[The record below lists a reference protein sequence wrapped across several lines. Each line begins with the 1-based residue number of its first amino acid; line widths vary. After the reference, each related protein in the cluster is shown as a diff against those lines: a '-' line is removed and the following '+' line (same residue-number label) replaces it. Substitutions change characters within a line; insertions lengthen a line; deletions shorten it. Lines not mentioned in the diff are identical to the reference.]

1 MCTCCIPD
9 AFKTEASQSICNDM
23 AGTEDKISLLK
34 RIAHRLNEAQ
44 VEWCLGASMMLYFK
58 GIVSEFH
65 DIDLMISVDDVEVVK
80 TILSEMGT
88 LCPSDQEPNPMYQT
102 KCFMEYIIDAID
114 VDVMAGFA
122 IVREGEIYDCTLCK
136 DQITD
141 QLMLEG
147 EVIPM
152 QSLRLWYR
160 YYRLMGRSAKADMIE
175 KAMEMTGA
183 DRRGI

>member
-1 MCTCCIPD
+1 MKMTGI
-9 AFKTEASQSICNDM
+9 
-23 AGTEDKISLLK
+23 EDKISLLK

-80 TILSEMGT
+80 TILSKMGT
-88 LCPSDQEPNPMYQT
+88 LCASDQEPNPMYQT
-102 KCFMEYIIDAID
+102 KCFMEYVIDAID

-122 IVREGEIYDCTLCK
+122 IVRESKIFDCSLCK
-136 DQITD
+136 DQIID
-141 QLMLEG
+141 QLMLDN

-152 QSLRLWYR
+152 QSPRLWCR
-160 YYRLMGRSAKADMIE
+160 YYRLMGRTTKADMIE
-175 KAMEMTGA
+175 KALEMTGTN
-183 DRRGI
+183 RGEV

>member
-1 MCTCCIPD
+1 MKMTGI
-9 AFKTEASQSICNDM
+9 
-23 AGTEDKISLLK
+23 EDKISLLK

-80 TILSEMGT
+80 TILVGNGHAVSIRSRADP
-88 LCPSDQEPNPMYQT
+88 LYQT
-102 KCFMEYIIDAID
+102 KCFMEYDIDAID

-122 IVREGEIYDCTLCK
+122 IVREGEIYDCSLRK
-136 DQITD
+136 DQISD
-141 QLMLEG
+141 QLMLDG

-152 QSLRLWYR
+152 QSPRLWCQILSIDGQEQR
-160 YYRLMGRSAKADMIE
+160 KQI
-175 KAMEMTGA
+175 
-183 DRRGI
+183 

>member
-1 MCTCCIPD
+1 M
-9 AFKTEASQSICNDM
+9 KM

-44 VEWCLGASMMLYFK
+44 FEWCLGASMMLYFK

-65 DIDLMISVDDVEVVK
+65 DIDLMISVEDVEVVK
-80 TILSEMGT
+80 SILSEMGT
-88 LCPSDQEPNPMYQT
+88 PCPSDHEPNSMYKT
-102 KCFMEYIIDAID
+102 KCFMEYVIDEID

-122 IVREGEIYDCTLCK
+122 IVHEGEIYDCTLCK

-141 QLMLEG
+141 QLMLDG

-152 QSLRLWYR
+152 QSPRLWCR
-160 YYRLMGRSAKADMIE
+160 YYRLMSRSTKADMIE

>member
-1 MCTCCIPD
+1 
-9 AFKTEASQSICNDM
+9 M

-58 GIVSEFH
+58 EIVSEFH
-65 DIDLMISVDDVEVVK
+65 DIDLMISVDDVEVVES
-80 TILSEMGT
+80 ILSEMGT
-88 LCPSDQEPNPMYQT
+88 LCPSDQVPNPMYQT
-102 KCFMEYIIDAID
+102 KCFMEYVIDAID

-122 IVREGEIYDCTLCK
+122 IVREGEVYDCSLCT

-141 QLMLEG
+141 QLMLED

-152 QSLRLWYR
+152 QSPRLWCT
-160 YYRLMGRSAKADMIE
+160 YYRLMGRNAKADLIE
-175 KAMEMTGA
+175 KALMITDG
-183 DRRGI
+183 DRGGV

>member
-1 MCTCCIPD
+1 
-9 AFKTEASQSICNDM
+9 M

-58 GIVSEFH
+58 GIVSKFH
-65 DIDLMISVDDVEVVK
+65 DIDLMISVEDMEVVK

-88 LCPSDQEPNPMYQT
+88 LCPSDHEPNPMYQT
-102 KCFMEYIIDAID
+102 KCFMEYVIDAID

-122 IVREGEIYDCTLCK
+122 IVREGEVYDCSLCT

-141 QLMLEG
+141 QLMLED

-152 QSLRLWYR
+152 QSPRLWCT
-160 YYRLMGRSAKADMIE
+160 YYRLMGRNAKADLIE
-175 KAMEMTGA
+175 KALMITDG
-183 DRRGI
+183 DRGGM

>member
-1 MCTCCIPD
+1 
-9 AFKTEASQSICNDM
+9 M
-23 AGTEDKISLLK
+23 AGTEEKISLLK

-65 DIDLMISVDDVEVVK
+65 DIDLMISVDDAEVVK

-88 LCPSDQEPNPMYQT
+88 LCPSDHEPNPMYQT
-102 KCFMEYIIDAID
+102 KCFMEYVIDAID

-122 IVREGEIYDCTLCK
+122 IVRDGKIYDCSLCK
-136 DQITD
+136 EQITE
-141 QLMLEG
+141 QLMLED

-152 QSLRLWYR
+152 QSPRLWCT
-160 YYRLMGRSAKADMIE
+160 YYRLMGRSTKADLIE
-175 KAMEMTGA
+175 KALMITDR
-183 DRRGI
+183 DRRGM

>member
-1 MCTCCIPD
+1 
-9 AFKTEASQSICNDM
+9 M
-23 AGTEDKISLLK
+23 AGTEDKIRLLK
-34 RIAHRLNEAQ
+34 RIAHRLNKAQ

-88 LCPSDQEPNPMYQT
+88 LCPSDQKPNPMYQT
-102 KCFMEYIIDAID
+102 KCFMEYVIDAID

-122 IVREGEIYDCTLCK
+122 IVREGEVYDCSLCK

-141 QLMLEG
+141 QLMPDG
-147 EVIPM
+147 DVIPM
-152 QSLRLWYR
+152 QSPRLWCR

-175 KAMEMTGA
+175 KAMEITDT
-183 DRRGI
+183 DRRGM

>member
-1 MCTCCIPD
+1 
-9 AFKTEASQSICNDM
+9 M
-23 AGTEDKISLLK
+23 AGTEEKIRLLK

-80 TILSEMGT
+80 TILSEMVT
-88 LCPSDQEPNPMYQT
+88 LCPSDHEPNPMYQT
-102 KCFMEYIIDAID
+102 KCFMEYVIDAID

-122 IVREGEIYDCTLCK
+122 IVRDGEIYDCSLYK
-136 DQITD
+136 EQITD
-141 QLMLEG
+141 QRMLDG

-152 QSLRLWYR
+152 QSPRLWCR
-160 YYRLMGRSAKADMIE
+160 YYRLMNRSAKADMIE
-175 KAMEMTGA
+175 NALGITDA
-183 DRRGI
+183 DRGGM

>member
-1 MCTCCIPD
+1 MKMT
-9 AFKTEASQSICNDM
+9 
-23 AGTEDKISLLK
+23 GTEDKISLLK

-88 LCPSDQEPNPMYQT
+88 PYPSDHEPNPMYQT
-102 KCFMEYIIDAID
+102 KCFMEYVIDEID

-122 IVREGEIYDCTLCK
+122 IVRDGEIYDCSLCK
-136 DQITD
+136 EQITD
-141 QLMLEG
+141 QRMLDD

-152 QSLRLWYR
+152 QSPRLWCR

-175 KAMEMTGA
+175 KALGITDI
-183 DRRGI
+183 DRGGL

>member
-1 MCTCCIPD
+1 
-9 AFKTEASQSICNDM
+9 M
-23 AGTEDKISLLK
+23 AGTEDKIRLLK
-34 RIAHRLNEAQ
+34 RIAHRLNKAQ

-65 DIDLMISVDDVEVVK
+65 DIDLMISVDNVEVVK

-88 LCPSDQEPNPMYQT
+88 LCQSDQKPNPMYQT
-102 KCFMEYIIDAID
+102 KCFMEYVIDAID

-122 IVREGEIYDCTLCK
+122 IVREGEVYDCSLCT

-141 QLMLEG
+141 QLMLDG

-152 QSLRLWYR
+152 QSPRLWCR

-175 KAMEMTGA
+175 KALEITGT
-183 DRRGI
+183 DRGGM

>member
-1 MCTCCIPD
+1 
-9 AFKTEASQSICNDM
+9 M
-23 AGTEDKISLLK
+23 AGTEEKIRLLK

-88 LCPSDQEPNPMYQT
+88 LCPSNQKPNPMYQT
-102 KCFMEYIIDAID
+102 KCFMEYVIEVID

-122 IVREGEIYDCTLCK
+122 IVREGKVYYCSLCK

-141 QLMLEG
+141 HLLLDG

-152 QSLRLWYR
+152 QSPRLWCR

-175 KAMEMTGA
+175 KALEISASCVYA
-183 DRRGI
+183 DIML

>member
-1 MCTCCIPD
+1 M
-9 AFKTEASQSICNDM
+9 ARTE
-23 AGTEDKISLLK
+23 EKIRLLK

-44 VEWCLGASMMLYFK
+44 VEWSLGASMMLYFK
-58 GIVSEFH
+58 GIVSDFH

-88 LCPSDQEPNPMYQT
+88 LCPSDHEPNPMYQT
-102 KCFMEYIIDAID
+102 KCFMEYVIETID

-122 IVREGEIYDCTLCK
+122 IVREGEVYDCSLCK

-141 QLMLEG
+141 QLMLDG

-152 QSLRLWYR
+152 QSPRLWCR
-160 YYRLMGRSAKADMIE
+160 YYRLMDRSAKADMIE
-175 KAMEMTGA
+175 KALEMTGT
-183 DRRGI
+183 DRSGM